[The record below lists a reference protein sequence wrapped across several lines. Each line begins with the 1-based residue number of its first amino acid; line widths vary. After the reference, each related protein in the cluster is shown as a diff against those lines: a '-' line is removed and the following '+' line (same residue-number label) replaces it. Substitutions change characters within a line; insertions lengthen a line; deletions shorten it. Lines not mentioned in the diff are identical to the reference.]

1 MRFRVRPESDQP
13 IYEQITA
20 QVIYA
25 VAEGALAPGELIP
38 SVRELAEQLLVNPN
52 TVARAY
58 QELERQGVVESRRG
72 RGMEVTAAAPAACAK
87 KRIAFAEARIRA
99 ALDEAIG
106 SGMDFDAVRGLV
118 DKLLRNGQ
126 ASRRGKSAT
135 D

>member
-13 IYEQITA
+13 IYEQIAA

-58 QELERQGVVESRRG
+58 QELERQGVVEARRG

-87 KRIAFAEARIRA
+87 KRIAFAETRIQA
-99 ALDEAIG
+99 ALDEALG
-106 SGMDFDAVRGLV
+106 SGMDIDQVRGLV

-126 ASRRGKSAT
+126 SPQRNKEKR
-135 D
+135 